1 MEIRGY
7 KQCNGNHTLFY
18 PHFPAKGVTILIVYV
33 DDIIITGNNDVQA
46 IKLEEHLT
54 SHFEV
59 KKLGPLKYFMGIE
72 KAQFTNGYLM
82 TQQKYKL
89 DLLNVKSLKHG
100 KTSKT
105 RIEMNHRLTLI
116 DNIFLVQK
124 NRLTLKED
132 DPKIEIHSYQ
142 KLIGKLLYLAHT
154 PPNISYSVNVFS

>member
-1 MEIRGY
+1 M
-7 KQCNGNHTLFY
+7 
-18 PHFPAKGVTILIVYV
+18 
-33 DDIIITGNNDVQA
+33 QA

-82 TQQKYKL
+82 TQQKYIL
-89 DLLNVKSLKHG
+89 DLLNVTSLKHG

-105 RIEMNHRLTLI
+105 PIEMNHRLTL
-116 DNIFLVQK
+116 
-124 NRLTLKED
+124 KEN

-142 KLIGKLLYLAHT
+142 KLIGKLLSLAHT
-154 PPNISYSVNVFS
+154 RPNISYSVNVFS